1 MRVLLDTNVVVSALL
16 FGGTPRA
23 LLRRLSSPEF
33 EIWTSRP
40 LLRDL
45 AAELNHEKLRPA
57 LARTGFSVESLVQA
71 YASQAF
77 VAPDASLP
85 EVTFASDPGDAPV
98 VAAALAAKADW
109 LVTGDQHLLEAKGTL
124 EFEVLSVAGALE
136 RAAALS
142 GREETQP

>member
-1 MRVLLDTNVVVSALL
+1 VLLDTNVVVSALL
-16 FGGTPRA
+16 FGGTPRV
-23 LLRRLSSPEF
+23 LLRTLSSPEF
-33 EIWTSRP
+33 ELWTSRP
-40 LLRDL
+40 LLREL
-45 AAELNHEKLRPA
+45 ATVLSHQKLQSA
-57 LARTGFSVESLVQA
+57 LARTGFAVESLVQA

-109 LVTGDQHLLEAKGTL
+109 LVTGDRHLLEAKEALGV
-124 EFEVLSVAGALE
+124 EVLRIGEALE